1 MKSDKPEPGSDP
13 IFSDGTARFTAALFL
28 ALFAL

>member
-1 MKSDKPEPGSDP
+1 MKPDKPEPGSDP

-28 ALFAL
+28 ALFTL